1 MLKTQPPW
9 ARWLSSFQGHC
20 PEMGGVLGAQL
31 QLFALRLGAGLAPRP
46 CFAEN
51 AGFNE
56 LLDGGITFVS
66 SGTTQL
72 LDLMDGE
79 PQRQLVR
86 AFCAAVVGSHVPN
99 LARSDVRTAA
109 YDAKKIPRVAFVW

>member
-1 MLKTQPPW
+1 
-9 ARWLSSFQGHC
+9 
-20 PEMGGVLGAQL
+20 MGGVLGAQL
-31 QLFALRLGAGLAPRP
+31 QLFALRLGAGLAPPP

-66 SGTTQL
+66 SGTTQF

-79 PQRQLVR
+79 RQRQLVR
-86 AFCAAVVGSHVPN
+86 RHVTLSTGTCSRCPPVTS
-99 LARSDVRTAA
+99 LLRGL
-109 YDAKKIPRVAFVW
+109 